1 MFATLKTL
9 VAGSSARA
17 NERLRDHYSLE
28 LIDQKIRE
36 AQGALKAAK
45 LTLAS
50 LIQRQRAENRQLD
63 LLQSRIRDLEARAK
77 EALGGKREDL
87 AEEAARAIAG
97 MENERM
103 IRRETL
109 SRLETRIMRL
119 RHSVEAT
126 NRRVIDLKQGAIAA
140 RAIRNEQ
147 EIQKRIGKTFA
158 GESPI
163 TEAEELIARVL
174 ERDDPFEQSE
184 ILNEIDEGLN
194 GSSISEKLAAEGF
207 GSAEKITAEEVL
219 KRLKAGK

>member
-126 NRRVIDLKQGAIAA
+126 NRRIIDLKQGAIAA
-140 RAIRNEQ
+140 RAIRSEQ
-147 EIQKRIGKTFA
+147 DIQKRIGKTFA

-207 GSAEKITAEEVL
+207 GPSEKVTAEDVL
-219 KRLKAGK
+219 QRLKAGK

>member
-50 LIQRQRAENRQLD
+50 LIQRQRAETRQLD
-63 LLQSRIRDLEARAK
+63 LLHSRIRDLEDRAK
-77 EALGGKREDL
+77 KALEGGREDL

-126 NRRVIDLKQGAIAA
+126 NRRIVDLRQGAIAA

-147 EIQKRIGKTFA
+147 DIQKRIGKTFA

-163 TEAEELIARVL
+163 SEAEALIARVL
-174 ERDDPFEQSE
+174 ERDDPLEQSE

-194 GSSISEKLAAEGF
+194 GGSISEKLAAEGF
-207 GSAEKITAEEVL
+207 GAAQKVTAEDVL
-219 KRLKAGK
+219 RRLGAGK

>member
-63 LLQSRIRDLEARAK
+63 LLQSRIRDLEARVK

-119 RHSVEAT
+119 RHCVEAT
-126 NRRVIDLKQGAIAA
+126 NRRIIDLKQGAIAA
-140 RAIRNEQ
+140 RAIRSEQ
-147 EIQKRIGKTFA
+147 DIQKRIGKTFA

-174 ERDDPFEQSE
+174 ERDDPFEQRE
-184 ILNEIDEGLN
+184 ILIEIDEGLN

-207 GSAEKITAEEVL
+207 GPSEKVTAEDVL
-219 KRLKAGK
+219 QRLKAGK